1 MIVNVILP
9 GWMSFAYLGEAEDM
23 PGFVRAHDQVLHYS
37 FDHYVG
43 GHLTS
48 SSNRV
53 DVVVQREQINDVET
67 NCDNALTAA
76 AALCNEPNTTAVSG
90 KRYSVR
96 EVKKYMGLF

>member
-1 MIVNVILP
+1 MQKVLMIVNVILP
-9 GWMSFAYLGEAEDM
+9 GWVSFAYLGEAEDM

-53 DVVVQREQINDVET
+53 DVVVQRE
-67 NCDNALTAA
+67 
-76 AALCNEPNTTAVSG
+76 
-90 KRYSVR
+90 
-96 EVKKYMGLF
+96 